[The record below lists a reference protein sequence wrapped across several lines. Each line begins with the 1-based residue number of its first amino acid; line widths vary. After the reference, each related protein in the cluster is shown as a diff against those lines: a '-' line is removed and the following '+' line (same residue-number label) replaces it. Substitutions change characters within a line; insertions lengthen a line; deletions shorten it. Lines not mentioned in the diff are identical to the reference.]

1 MNIKQVKCLEEQQ
14 AMKKA
19 IIFYRETEEWKKW
32 YIQGIILNATYSLSH
47 PECWE
52 NDEEESISFWP

>member
-19 IIFYRETEEWKKW
+19 IIFYREKEEWKRGIS
-32 YIQGIILNATYSLSH
+32 IQGSILNATYPLPH
-47 PECWE
+47 PEFWE
-52 NDEEESISFWP
+52 NDKEESISF